1 MTTRVLLVD
10 DHELIR
16 QGIARAFERATDM
29 VVAGQAGS
37 VAQAL
42 TAYETLRPDVV
53 ITDLQLPD
61 GTGIDLIRAIR
72 RQSTG
77 TGLVMLTM
85 YSGDEQLFAAMD
97 AGASAFV
104 GKDTPAGEVVK
115 AAAHAAVSPRTFLCS
130 DLAGVMMRRSSP
142 ATPRLTK
149 REQEVLGLLA
159 DGLGTAAISGRL
171 FMSESTAKTHIAR
184 IYQKLG
190 ARNRA
195 QALVTA
201 MRVGLVDKVLPV
213 GR

>member
-42 TAYETLRPDVV
+42 AAYETLRPDVV

-72 RQSTG
+72 RQSTD

-85 YSGDEQLFAAMD
+85 YSGDEQLFAAME

-115 AAAHAAVSPRTFLCS
+115 AAAHAAASPRTFLCS
-130 DLAGVMMRRSSP
+130 DLAGVMMRRTAL

-159 DGLGTAAISGRL
+159 DGLGTSAISGRL

-195 QALVTA
+195 QAVVTA
-201 MRVGLVDKVLPV
+201 MRMGLVDKGLPV